1 MLTPIFPVACQ
12 CEACN
17 IDGEQLEFVGNSL
30 NQSTKTFVT
39 RILTDKGRAVVFKI
53 PVTKLRISQ
62 QGHAPQVVEV
72 ETAVVRVGSA
82 ASGNDVVLEDDAVS
96 RYHFTIAWDEHG
108 PRLRDLES
116 TNGTYVDGTRVIDV
130 YLTVGAT
137 IQVGRSQLMIE
148 EVGRT
153 VDEPL
158 YAEDR
163 FGPLVGRSAAMRRLF
178 SVLEKAAPTE
188 VTVLVEGETGTGKEL
203 VAQALH
209 ENSTRR
215 EGPFVVV
222 DCAAMPAETLQSELF
237 GHEQGAFTGAT
248 GRRLGQIELAHGGT
262 LFLDEIG
269 ELPLELQPNLL
280 RVLEAREIRRLG
292 QGHPKPVDLRVV
304 AATNRNLAL
313 EVNRGTFRED
323 LYYRLSI
330 VNIEVPPL
338 RDRRDDVPLLVEHL
352 TRRLLKDQPERA
364 SAALR
369 SFTPAALQAL
379 GNYRWPGN
387 VRELRN
393 LVERTLA
400 LDELALQ
407 QAPSVTVSE
416 DVPALV
422 ADVIALDVNV
432 DLSRPMI
439 EQRGELVERFERTYL
454 TALMSCHNGKI
465 APASRASGLDRA
477 YLRRL
482 LKKYR

>member
-1 MLTPIFPVACQ
+1 M
-12 CEACN
+12 
-17 IDGEQLEFVGNSL
+17 D
-30 NQSTKTFVT
+30 
-39 RILTDKGRAVVFKI
+39 
-53 PVTKLRISQ
+53 
-62 QGHAPQVVEV
+62 
-72 ETAVVRVGSA
+72 
-82 ASGNDVVLEDDAVS
+82 
-96 RYHFTIAWDEHG
+96 HG
-108 PRLRDLES
+108 CAILES
-116 TNGTYVDGTRVIDV
+116 TNGTCVDGTRVIDV
-130 YLTVGAT
+130 YLTAGAT
-137 IQVGRSQLMIE
+137 IQAGWSQLVLE

-153 VDEPL
+153 VEEPL
-158 YAEDR
+158 FPEDR
-163 FGPLVGRSAAMRRLF
+163 YGPLVGRSAPMRRLF

-188 VTVLVEGETGTGKEL
+188 ATVLVEGETGTGKEL
-203 VAQALH
+203 VARALH
-209 ENSTRR
+209 EHSRRR

-248 GRRLGQIELAHGGT
+248 MQRMGQIELAHGGT

-292 QGHPKPVDLRVV
+292 QGQPTPVDFRVV

-330 VNIEVPPL
+330 VNVEVPPL

-352 TRRLLKDQPERA
+352 ARRLLKNDPVRA

-379 GNYRWPGN
+379 GTYRWPGN

-400 LDELALQ
+400 LDELALN
-407 QAPSVTVSE
+407 QAPAADVSE
-416 DVPALV
+416 DAPTVMEGAI
-422 ADVIALDVNV
+422 AFDVSVH
-432 DLSRPMI
+432 LSRPMI

-454 TALMSCHNGKI
+454 AALMSRHNGMI